1 MSNLL
6 LVCVWNLVPINAR
19 CKTKAERFSNMLNM
33 SSFSL
38 VCFSVFCSLPDSPA
52 EPDPENQQG
61 SSEEPKVI
69 PHDEVCS
76 DCKFLSVFA
85 KSHPFCFGAL
95 IIFRS
100 WSFAFLDA
108 YSLRAS
114 SPFGRVARSHAIA
127 ARLPACRR
135 LLFPLLHA
143 EKGPFSACNKGNRRR
158 LHAGKPHAKGDSHA
172 LATRSQDRMLAHD
185 PAR

>member
-1 MSNLL
+1 
-6 LVCVWNLVPINAR
+6 
-19 CKTKAERFSNMLNM
+19 MLNM

-38 VCFSVFCSLPDSPA
+38 VCFFVFCSLPDSPA

-100 WSFAFLDA
+100 WSFAFLDP
-108 YSLRAS
+108 YSLRTS
-114 SPFGRVARSHAIA
+114 SPFGTDARSHAIA
-127 ARLPACRR
+127 ARERR
-135 LLFPLLHA
+135 L
-143 EKGPFSACNKGNRRR
+143 SR
-158 LHAGKPHAKGDSHA
+158 LGHSI
-172 LATRSQDRMLAHD
+172 
-185 PAR
+185 AR

>member
-1 MSNLL
+1 
-6 LVCVWNLVPINAR
+6 
-19 CKTKAERFSNMLNM
+19 M

-38 VCFSVFCSLPDSPA
+38 VCFFVFCSLPDSPA

-85 KSHPFCFGAL
+85 KSLPFCFGAL

-100 WSFAFLDA
+100 WSFAFFCDSRTLKETLTPWPLD
-108 YSLRAS
+108 RKI
-114 SPFGRVARSHAIA
+114 G
-127 ARLPACRR
+127 C
-135 LLFPLLHA
+135 LLTF
-143 EKGPFSACNKGNRRR
+143 
-158 LHAGKPHAKGDSHA
+158 
-172 LATRSQDRMLAHD
+172 
-185 PAR
+185 